1 MGKGGAIN
9 HNAPETRA
17 ETQKEKDWFS
27 NFQLSILLMAFAV
40 LLFDSGRVAF
50 SVFIYVFFPWTSKKT
65 KQKKQCIPHTWDLS
79 TSGWWSLSALF
90 EPCSIRLAIPW
101 GSWQLGFMKSRSHPW
116 AVFSAQR
123 STLNFTPN
131 GTKYFFWGLSVT
143 CPSHILSVLFSEWQ
157 PFVTHICHPQCIFE
171 TVWGK
176 LKVHVATLLL

>member
-1 MGKGGAIN
+1 M
-9 HNAPETRA
+9 
-17 ETQKEKDWFS
+17 F
-27 NFQLSILLMAFAV
+27 
-40 LLFDSGRVAF
+40 
-50 SVFIYVFFPWTSKKT
+50 FFPWTSKKT

-143 CPSHILSVLFSEWQ
+143 CPSHILTVLLFRVVTVCYSYLPPSMHFWDRVRKTESACCNLAIVNMSIRWKACGTCVRWVSWS
-157 PFVTHICHPQCIFE
+157 FV
-171 TVWGK
+171 WN
-176 LKVHVATLLL
+176 